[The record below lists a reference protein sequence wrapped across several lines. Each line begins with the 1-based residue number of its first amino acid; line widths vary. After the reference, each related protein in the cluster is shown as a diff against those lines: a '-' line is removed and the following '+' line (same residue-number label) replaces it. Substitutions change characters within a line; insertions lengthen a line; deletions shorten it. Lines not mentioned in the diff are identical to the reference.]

1 MILLDYRDRRPIYEQ
16 IVERFVELMVTGVM
30 PQDSQMPSVRSM
42 AMELSINPNTI
53 QRAYAELERQG
64 YIYSVKGKGSFVA
77 ENRHIMER
85 RGEEMLQEFR
95 ALAEQARSLGLE
107 KERLFA
113 VISAVY
119 EKITEEEPGTGG
131 TQSQLLGQA
140 QPKAEA
146 AELQKQPKAEEAELQ
161 AQPKEEA
168 AELQKQPKAKEAEL
182 PVRQQ
187 AERRQPA
194 AEENDVTQSAGY
206 GKALREEGETS

>member
-85 RGEEMLQEFR
+85 RGEELLKEVR
-95 ALAEQARSLGLE
+95 GLAEQARSLRVE
-107 KERLFA
+107 KERLSA
-113 VISAVY
+113 VIDAVY
-119 EKITEEEPGTGG
+119 EEP
-131 TQSQLLGQA
+131 A
-140 QPKAEA
+140 HVKR
-146 AELQKQPKAEEAELQ
+146 
-161 AQPKEEA
+161 
-168 AELQKQPKAKEAEL
+168 KEAGSDAGLRE
-182 PVRQQ
+182 Q
-187 AERRQPA
+187 AERQA
-194 AEENDVTQSAGY
+194 AAGGAGMAQEQAAAGGAGMARSAAAG
-206 GKALREEGETS
+206 REEGETL